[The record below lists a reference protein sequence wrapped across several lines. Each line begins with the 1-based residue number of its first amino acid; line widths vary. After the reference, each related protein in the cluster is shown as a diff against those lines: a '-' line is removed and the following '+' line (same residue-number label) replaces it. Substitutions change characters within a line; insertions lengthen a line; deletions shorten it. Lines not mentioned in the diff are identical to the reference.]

1 MTPLTQVENQLLSLK
16 LSSAAQNLKTIME
29 KAQQEKWATL
39 KTLSVI
45 LEQEKTDRSQK
56 ARDKRIKDAG
66 FPYKATIEG
75 YDFGFQPGLS
85 QKHMLQLSELAWLE
99 GAFNI
104 MFLGPPGVGKTH
116 LAVALGLE
124 AVNQGYRTIFIH
136 MDQLL
141 HILKTTDIMPRSK
154 SRLLKIQRSDLVIID
169 EVGFQPVTR
178 IEANLLFGVINHL
191 YQQTSVILTSNKGLE
206 EWGEFM
212 GDPVI
217 TAAMLDRLM
226 HKCEIF
232 NIDGDSYRL
241 KHRKRILED

>member
-1 MTPLTQVENQLLSLK
+1 MTPLAQVQSQLTSLK
-16 LSSAAQNLKTIME
+16 LSSAAANIAAIME
-29 KAQQEKWATL
+29 KAQKEKWATL

-56 ARDKRIKDAG
+56 AREKRIKDAG
-66 FPYKATIEG
+66 FPYQASLAN
-75 YDFGFQPGLS
+75 YDFSFQPGLS
-85 QKHMLQLSELAWLE
+85 QKNMRQLSELTWLE

-116 LAVALGLE
+116 LAIALGLE
-124 AVNQGYRTIFIH
+124 AVNHGYRTTFIH

-141 HILKTTDIMPRSK
+141 HILKTQDIMPRSK
-154 SRLLKIQRSDLVIID
+154 SKLKKIQRSDLVIID

-178 IEANLLFGVINHL
+178 SEANLLFGIINHL

-232 NIDGDSYRL
+232 NIDGESYRL
-241 KHRKRILED
+241 KHRERILKD